1 MCLYGENV
9 PCSHPE
15 CTGLNLHYIQLN
27 PSCNSGFIQNIC
39 QMLYTQNQQL
49 LKIAENNK
57 SLSENIE
64 VLVDKAKKIIHNH
77 EEPFDINLP
86 RSDNGSLQKIFT
98 EEDYQYSISLT
109 EDLPSIILKEKGFQI
124 SIGLFDTSLKRLQIP
139 FHFKFQIELYTMENP
154 PKFLEHN
161 IHGKKILR
169 GTLTS
174 FTVDN
179 WKVIFNNIVINEVSS
194 HYPNDSLK
202 IVVQHVGS
210 HLIRP
215 LVINNVSVRARK
227 NINK

>member
-1 MCLYGENV
+1 MCIYGENI

-15 CTGLNLHYIQLN
+15 CTGLNLHYIQLH
-27 PSCNSGFIQNIC
+27 PSCNSSFIQNIC

-64 VLVDKAKKIIHNH
+64 VLVDKAKKVFKNQ
-77 EEPFDINLP
+77 EEPSEINLP
-86 RSDNGSLQKIFT
+86 LSDNGSLQKIFT
-98 EEDYQYSISLT
+98 EEDYQYTISLI

-124 SIGLFDTSLKRLQIP
+124 TIGLFDTSLKRLQIP

-154 PKFLEHN
+154 PKLLEHN

-169 GTLTS
+169 GTLIS

-179 WKVIFNNIVINEVSS
+179 WKVVFNNIVINEVSS

-227 NINK
+227 NVNK